1 MDLYRKLEYNQIIQ
15 IIQGYCNTYLGKKL
29 SFQMTPFFSFEEV
42 RIALSKTMEA
52 TMLLYQKGRPPFAEL
67 NEMEIPLKTLE
78 SNQILSAKS
87 LLDLAHLLKV
97 ARELKEYFKEN
108 ILGASTSQQ
117 LEKTTT
123 IQEVNNSF
131 LQDYFSA
138 LYTNPTIEKE
148 IFDKILDE
156 NTISDNASSKLS
168 SLRRS
173 RKNLEQ
179 GIKDKLSSLI
189 HSANYSKY
197 LMEPVITIRN
207 NRYVIPVKQEYRS
220 NIQGF
225 IHDISS
231 SGSTVYLEPTSV
243 FEANNQI
250 ASIRMEEDI
259 EIEKI
264 LEQLTSLLYGILNEL
279 TLNLST
285 IGTLDL
291 LFAKARY
298 AQSYNGVMP
307 MLNQEKKI
315 HLIKAKHPLIAPT
328 DVVPIDISL
337 GENYTSLI
345 ITGPNTGGKTVALK
359 TLGLLLLMAY
369 SGIPIPCHEESQ
381 ICVFDHIFVD
391 IGDEQNIQESLSTFS
406 SHMLHIVQITKQVTA
421 NSLIL
426 LDELGSGT
434 DPIEGASLAISIL
447 EYFAKVGALVSCT
460 THYQELK
467 EFALITEGFENA
479 SFEFDVENLKPTYH
493 LLVGIPGKSN
503 AFEISK
509 RLGLSPAIIEKAR
522 SFIEQDHASI
532 EEILK
537 SIYEDKLTIEK
548 QKEEIQ
554 KNLNQVEVLRKSL
567 EQDNS
572 DLVQK
577 RRQMIEDAES
587 EARDILFAAK
597 EEANGIL
604 QELTKNEV
612 DIRKANQLR
621 NELND
626 KIKDLG
632 NSTTHIVNAQPLN
645 KDEVR
650 QGLEVWIPSLQNS
663 GTILSSHVNRNDEV
677 QIQVGL
683 AKMNLKLGELSLFL
697 NRFENTN
704 DNSTTYSKSVT
715 SKRNGSSSTLN
726 TSFQHGKVT
735 TNRNS
740 KAKFISPEINVIGQT
755 VDDAIYVIDKY
766 LDNCVMSGISP
777 IRIVHGKGTGKLRT
791 GIHQYLKK
799 HPHIKSFRIG
809 TFGEGEMGVTVV
821 ELK

>member
-1 MDLYRKLEYNQIIQ
+1 MDLYYKLEFNQIIQ
-15 IIQGYCNTYLGKKL
+15 IIQGYCKTYLGKKL
-29 SFQMTPFFSFEEV
+29 SLQLEPSFSFEKV
-42 RIALSKTMEA
+42 RISLTKTMEA
-52 TMLLYQKGRPPFAEL
+52 TKLLYQKGLPPFAEL

-97 ARELKEYFKEN
+97 SRELKEYFKEET
-108 ILGASTSQQ
+108 LATSEQE
-117 LEKTTT
+117 EK
-123 IQEVNNSF
+123 SSL
-131 LQDYFSA
+131 LQDYFSI
-138 LYTNPTIEKE
+138 LYANPSIEKE
-148 IFDKILDE
+148 IFDKISDE
-156 NTISDNASSKLS
+156 NTISDNASAKLA

-179 GIKDKLSSLI
+179 SIKDKLSSLI
-189 HSANYSKY
+189 HSTNYSKY

-231 SGSTVYLEPTSV
+231 SGSTVYLEPTSI

-264 LEQLTSLLYGILNEL
+264 LEQLTSLLFEILNDL
-279 TLNLST
+279 NQNLSI
-285 IGTLDL
+285 IGSLDL

-298 AQSYNGVMP
+298 AQSYNGIMP
-307 MLNQEKKI
+307 ILNQEKKI
-315 HLIKAKHPLIAPT
+315 HLIKAKHPLIAPNN
-328 DVVPIDISL
+328 VVPIGISL
-337 GENYTSLI
+337 GESYTALI

-406 SHMLHIVQITKQVTA
+406 SHMIHIVQITEQVTA

-467 EFALITEGFENA
+467 EFALVTDGFENA

-509 RLGLSPAIIEKAR
+509 RLGLSPTIIERAS

-532 EEILK
+532 EEVLK

-554 KNLNQVEVLRKSL
+554 KNLNQIELLRKSL

-577 RRQMIEDAES
+577 RTKMIDDAKS
-587 EARDILFAAK
+587 EARDILFSAK
-597 EEANGIL
+597 EEVNEIL
-604 QELTKNEV
+604 QELAKNEV

-632 NSTTHIVNAQPLN
+632 SSATSIINTQPVS
-645 KDEVR
+645 KDEVH
-650 QGLEVWIPSLQNS
+650 QGLEVWVPSLQNS
-663 GTILSSHVNRNDEV
+663 GTILSSHVNKNDAV
-677 QIQVGL
+677 QVQVGL
-683 AKMNLKLGELSLFL
+683 AKMNLKLSDLSLI
-697 NRFENTN
+697 NTSGTSKNSNSSKSSNTN
-704 DNSTTYSKSVT
+704 
-715 SKRNGSSSTLN
+715 
-726 TSFQHGKVT
+726 SFHHGKVT
-735 TNRNS
+735 TNQDS

-755 VDDAIYVIDKY
+755 IEDAIYVIDKY
-766 LDNCVMSGISP
+766 LDNCVISGISP
-777 IRIVHGKGTGKLRT
+777 IRIVHGKGTGKLRE
-791 GIHQYLKK
+791 GVHQYLKK
-799 HPHIKSFRIG
+799 HPHVKSFRIG

>member
-1 MDLYRKLEYNQIIQ
+1 MPMDLYRKLEYNQIIQ
-15 IIQGYCNTYLGKKL
+15 IIQGYCKTYLGKKL
-29 SFQMTPFFSFEEV
+29 SFQMEPYFSFEKV
-42 RIALSKTMEA
+42 RISLSKTMEA
-52 TMLLYQKGRPPFAEL
+52 TKLLYQKGCPPFAEL
-67 NEMEIPLKTLE
+67 NEVELPLKTLE

-97 ARELKEYFKEN
+97 SRELKEYFKEN
-108 ILGASTSQQ
+108 TLSSS
-117 LEKTTT
+117 E
-123 IQEVNNSF
+123 QEENDSF
-131 LQDYFSA
+131 LQDYFST
-138 LYTNPTIEKE
+138 LYANPSIEKE
-148 IFDKILDE
+148 IFDQILDE
-156 NTISDNASSKLS
+156 NTISDNASSKLA

-173 RKNLEQ
+173 RRNLEQ
-179 GIKDKLSSLI
+179 GIKDKLSSLL
-189 HSANYSKY
+189 HSANYAKY

-220 NIQGF
+220 SVQGF
-225 IHDISS
+225 VHDISS

-264 LEQLTSLLYGILNEL
+264 LEHLTSLLFEILAEL
-279 TLNLST
+279 NLNLST

-307 MLNQEKKI
+307 ILNQEKKI
-315 HLIKAKHPLIAPT
+315 HFIKAKHPLISPD

-337 GENYTSLI
+337 GETYASLI

-381 ICVFDHIFVD
+381 ICVFDYIFVD

-406 SHMLHIVQITKQVTA
+406 SHMLHIVQITEQVTA

-447 EYFAKVGALVSCT
+447 EYFAKIGALVSCT

-467 EFALITEGFENA
+467 EFALVTDGFENA

-509 RLGLSPAIIEKAR
+509 RLGLSPAIIDRAS

-532 EEILK
+532 EEVLK
-537 SIYEDKLTIEK
+537 IIYEDKLTIEK

-554 KNLNQVEVLRKSL
+554 KNLNQIEVLRKSL
-567 EQDNS
+567 EKDNS

-577 RRQMIEDAES
+577 RKQMLDDAKS
-587 EARDILFAAK
+587 EARDILFSAK
-597 EEANGIL
+597 EEANEIL

-612 DIRKANQLR
+612 DIRKANSLR

-632 NSTTHIVNAQPLN
+632 SVSTGVVNSQPLSEDAVC
-645 KDEVR
+645 K
-650 QGLEVWIPSLQNS
+650 GLEVWVPSLQNS
-663 GTILSSHVNRNDEV
+663 GTILSSHANKNDEV
-677 QIQVGL
+677 QVQIGL
-683 AKMNLKLGELSLFL
+683 AKMNLKLSELTMLSNHSENASGNSL
-697 NRFENTN
+697 
-704 DNSTTYSKSVT
+704 
-715 SKRNGSSSTLN
+715 NGSISSKKSKYAN
-726 TSFQHGKVT
+726 TKKVPFEHGKVT
-735 TNRNS
+735 TNQDS
-740 KAKFISPEINVIGQT
+740 KAKFISPEINVIGQN
-755 VDDAIYVIDKY
+755 VEDAIYVIDKY
-766 LDNCVMSGISP
+766 LDNCIMSGMSP
-777 IRIVHGKGTGKLRT
+777 IRIVHGKGTGKLRE

-799 HPHIKSFRIG
+799 HTHVKSFRMG

>member
-1 MDLYRKLEYNQIIQ
+1 MDYYHKLEYIQIIQ
-15 IIQGYCNTYLGKKL
+15 IIQRYCKTYLGKKL
-29 SFQMTPFFSFEEV
+29 CFQMEPSFSFEEV
-42 RIALSKTMEA
+42 RLSLLETMEA
-52 TMLLYQKGRPPFAEL
+52 LNLYHQNGHPPLAEL
-67 NEMEIPLKTLE
+67 NEMEIPLKILE
-78 SNQILSAKS
+78 SNQVLSAKS

-97 ARELKEYFKEN
+97 ARELKNYFKEN
-108 ILGASTSQQ
+108 TLSVSSQEDLEKSTS
-117 LEKTTT
+117 L
-123 IQEVNNSF
+123 
-131 LQDYFSA
+131 LYGYFDA
-138 LYTNPTIEKE
+138 LYANLSIEKE

-156 NTISDNASSKLS
+156 NTISDNASSKLA
-168 SLRRS
+168 SLRRN

-179 GIKDKLSSLI
+179 GIKEKLSSLL

-220 NIQGF
+220 AIQGF

-250 ASIRMEEDI
+250 ASIRMEEDL

-264 LEQLTSLLYGILNEL
+264 LQLLTNTLYEILAQLN
-279 TLNLST
+279 LNLST

-291 LFAKARY
+291 LFAKAGY
-298 AQSYNGVMP
+298 AKDINGVMP
-307 MLNQEKKI
+307 ILNQEKK
-315 HLIKAKHPLIAPT
+315 LQFIKAKHPLIAPEV
-328 DVVPIDISL
+328 VVPIDISL
-337 GENYTSLI
+337 GETYTSLI

-381 ICVFDHIFVD
+381 ICIFDHIFVD

-406 SHMLHIVQITKQVTA
+406 SHMLHIVKITKEVTN

-447 EYFAKVGALVSCT
+447 EYFAQIGALVACT

-467 EFALITEGFENA
+467 EFALVTEGFENA

-509 RLGLSPAIIEKAR
+509 RLGLSLDIIEKAS
-522 SFIEQDHASI
+522 SFIKQDHASI
-532 EEILK
+532 EEVLK
-537 SIYEDKLTIEK
+537 SIYEDKIAIEK
-548 QKEEIQ
+548 EKEEIQ
-554 KNLNQVEVLRKSL
+554 KNLNQIELLRKSL

-572 DLVQK
+572 HLIQK
-577 RRQMIEDAES
+577 KQQMIEDARS
-587 EARDILFAAK
+587 EARDILLTAK
-597 EEANGIL
+597 EEANEIL
-604 QELTKNEV
+604 QELTQKEI

-621 NELND
+621 NDLNS

-632 NSTTHIVNAQPLN
+632 TTSNGITNSCPLN
-645 KDEVR
+645 KDIVH
-650 QGLEVWIPSLQNS
+650 QGLEVWIPTLQNT
-663 GTILSSHVNRNDEV
+663 GTILSHSANKNGEV
-677 QIQVGL
+677 QVQVGL
-683 AKMNLKLGELSLFL
+683 AKMNLKLTDLTSTSS
-697 NRFENTN
+697 NTSHKN
-704 DNSTTYSKSVT
+704 
-715 SKRNGSSSTLN
+715 SSSSN
-726 TSFQHGKVT
+726 GKIFEHGKVT
-735 TNRNS
+735 TAQDS
-740 KAKFISPEINVIGQT
+740 KAKFISPEINVIGQN
-755 VDDAIYVIDKY
+755 VEDAIYVIDKY
-766 LDNCVMSGISP
+766 LDNCVISGISP
-777 IRIVHGKGTGKLRT
+777 IRIVHGKGTGKLRE
-791 GIHQYLKK
+791 GIQQYLKK
-799 HPHIKSFRIG
+799 HSHVKSFRIG

>member
-1 MDLYRKLEYNQIIQ
+1 MDLYHKLEYNQIIQ
-15 IIQGYCNTYLGKKL
+15 IIQGYCKTYLGKKL
-29 SFQMTPFFSFEEV
+29 SFEMKPYFSFEKV
-42 RIALSKTMEA
+42 RISLAKTMEA
-52 TMLLYQKGRPPFAEL
+52 AKLLYQKGEPPFADFNNMEL
-67 NEMEIPLKTLE
+67 PLKTLE
-78 SNQILSAKS
+78 SNQILSAKF
-87 LLDLAHLLKV
+87 LLDLAYLLKV
-97 ARELKEYFKEN
+97 SRELKEYFKEN
-108 ILGASTSQQ
+108 TLGTSEQE
-117 LEKTTT
+117 EKDCL
-123 IQEVNNSF
+123 
-131 LQDYFSA
+131 LQDYFST
-138 LYTNPTIEKE
+138 LYANPSIEKE
-148 IFDKILDE
+148 IFDKIIDE
-156 NTISDNASSKLS
+156 NTISDNASPKLS

-189 HSANYSKY
+189 HSTNYSKY
-197 LMEPVITIRN
+197 LMEPVITFRN

-264 LEQLTSLLYGILNEL
+264 LEQLTISLFEILTE
-279 TLNLST
+279 LNLNSST

-298 AQSYNGVMP
+298 SQSYNGIMP
-307 MLNQEKKI
+307 ILNQEKKI
-315 HLIKAKHPLIAPT
+315 HLIKAKHPLIAPS

-391 IGDEQNIQESLSTFS
+391 IGDEQNIQQSLSTFS
-406 SHMLHIVQITKQVTA
+406 SHMLHIVQITEQVTS

-434 DPIEGASLAISIL
+434 DPVEGASLAISIL
-447 EYFAKVGALVSCT
+447 EYFTKVGALVSCT

-467 EFALITEGFENA
+467 EFALVTDGFENA

-493 LLVGIPGKSN
+493 LLVGVPGKSN

-509 RLGLSPAIIEKAR
+509 RLGLSPSIIERAS

-532 EEILK
+532 EEVLK

-548 QKEEIQ
+548 QKEETQ
-554 KNLNQVEVLRKSL
+554 KNLNQIEALRKSL
-567 EQDNS
+567 EKDNS
-572 DLVQK
+572 DLIQK
-577 RRQMIEDAES
+577 RHQMLEDARS
-587 EARDILFAAK
+587 EARDILFSAK
-597 EEANGIL
+597 EEANEIL
-604 QELTKNEV
+604 QKLTKNEV

-626 KIKDLG
+626 KIKNLG
-632 NSTTHIVNAQPLN
+632 NSTTNVVNLQPLN
-645 KDEVR
+645 KDEIK
-650 QGLEVWIPSLQNS
+650 QGLEVWVPSLQNS
-663 GTILSSHVNRNDEV
+663 GTILSSHVNKNDEMQV
-677 QIQVGL
+677 QVGL
-683 AKMNLKLGELSLFL
+683 AKINLKLNELSL
-697 NRFENTN
+697 RDTSS
-704 DNSTTYSKSVT
+704 NSQNS
-715 SKRNGSSSTLN
+715 NGTKN
-726 TSFQHGKVT
+726 SFSHGKIT
-735 TNRNS
+735 TNQES
-740 KAKFISPEINVIGQT
+740 KAKFISPEINVIGQN
-755 VDDAIYVIDKY
+755 VEAAIYVIDKY

-777 IRIVHGKGTGKLRT
+777 IRIVHGKGTGKLRE

-799 HPHIKSFRIG
+799 QSHVKSFRIG

>member
-1 MDLYRKLEYNQIIQ
+1 MDLYCKLEYNQIIQ
-15 IIQGYCNTYLGKKL
+15 IIEKYCKTYLGKKL
-29 SFQMTPFFSFEEV
+29 CFQMEPTFSFEKV
-42 RIALSKTMEA
+42 RISLLETMEA
-52 TMLLYQKGRPPFAEL
+52 VKLLYAKGHPPLAAL
-67 NEMEIPLKTLE
+67 NQLEIPLKTLE

-97 ARELKEYFKEN
+97 SRELKDYFKKDFLSSSSQEVSEEN
-108 ILGASTSQQ
+108 IN
-117 LEKTTT
+117 
-123 IQEVNNSF
+123 I
-131 LQDYFSA
+131 LQDYFSM
-138 LYTNPTIEKE
+138 LYANPSIEQE
-148 IFDKILDE
+148 IFNKILDE
-156 NTISDNASSKLS
+156 NTISDNASSKLF
-168 SLRRS
+168 SLRKSHR
-173 RKNLEQ
+173 NLEQ
-179 GIKDKLSSLI
+179 GIKDKLSSLL
-189 HSANYSKY
+189 HSSSYTKY

-207 NRYVIPVKQEYRS
+207 NRYVIPVKQEYRA

-231 SGSTVYLEPTSV
+231 SGSTVYIEPTSI

-250 ASIRMEEDI
+250 ASLRMEEDI

-264 LEQLTSLLYGILNEL
+264 LQSLTNNLYTIFSELMLNI
-279 TLNLST
+279 ST

-291 LFAKARY
+291 LFAKAEY
-298 AQSYNGVMP
+298 AKENNAVMP
-307 MLNQEKKI
+307 ILNREKKI
-315 HLIKAKHPLIAPT
+315 NLIKAKHPLIASNI
-328 DVVPIDISL
+328 VVPVDISL
-337 GENYTSLI
+337 GETYTSLV

-359 TLGLLLLMAY
+359 TVGLLLLMAY
-369 SGIPIPCHEESQ
+369 SGIPLPCHEESQ

-406 SHMLHIVQITKQVTA
+406 SHMLHIVEITKQITS
-421 NSLIL
+421 NSLVL

-447 EYFAKVGALVSCT
+447 EYLAQKGALTLCT

-467 EFALITEGFENA
+467 EFALVTDDFENA

-509 RLGLSPAIIEKAR
+509 RLGLSSDIIERAS
-522 SFIEQDHASI
+522 SFIKQDHASI

-537 SIYEDKLTIEK
+537 SIYEDKIMIEK

-554 KNLNQVEVLRKSL
+554 KNLNQIEVLRKSL
-567 EQDNS
+567 EHDNS
-572 DLVQK
+572 DLLQK
-577 RRQMIEDAES
+577 RQQMLEDAKS
-587 EARDILFAAK
+587 EARDVLFSAK
-597 EEANGIL
+597 EEANEIL

-632 NSTTHIVNAQPLN
+632 SVSTNVINSNPLT
-645 KDEVR
+645 KSEVS
-650 QGLEVWIPSLQNS
+650 QGLEVWVPSLQNS
-663 GTILSSHVNRNDEV
+663 GVILSSHVNKNDEV
-677 QIQVGL
+677 QVQVGL
-683 AKMNLKLGELSLFL
+683 VKMNLKLDELS
-697 NRFENTN
+697 
-704 DNSTTYSKSVT
+704 
-715 SKRNGSSSTLN
+715 SSSTNNNMSRKN
-726 TSFQHGKVT
+726 TNLKFDTLKHGKVT
-735 TNRNS
+735 TAQDS
-740 KAKFISPEINVIGQT
+740 KAKFISPEINVIGQNIE
-755 VDDAIYVIDKY
+755 DAIYVIDKY
-766 LDNCVMSGISP
+766 LDNCIMSGISP
-777 IRIVHGKGTGKLRT
+777 IRIVHGKGTGKLRE

-799 HPHIKSFRIG
+799 HSHVKSFRIG

>member
-1 MDLYRKLEYNQIIQ
+1 MDSYRKLEYNQIIQ
-15 IIQGYCNTYLGKKL
+15 IIQGYCKTYLGKKL
-29 SFQMTPFFSFEEV
+29 SFQMEPFFSFEKV
-42 RIALSKTMEA
+42 RISLSKTMEA
-52 TMLLYQKGRPPFAEL
+52 IKLLYQKGCPPFAEL
-67 NEMEIPLKTLE
+67 NEMEIPSKALE
-78 SNQILSAKS
+78 SNQILSAKY

-97 ARELKEYFKEN
+97 ARELKEYFKEEALA
-108 ILGASTSQQ
+108 ISEQEEHTS
-117 LEKTTT
+117 L
-123 IQEVNNSF
+123 
-131 LQDYFSA
+131 LQDYFST
-138 LYTNPTIEKE
+138 LYANPSIEKE

-156 NTISDNASSKLS
+156 NTISDNASPKLS
-168 SLRRS
+168 SLRRN

-264 LEQLTSLLYGILNEL
+264 LEQLTGLLFEILNEL
-279 TLNLST
+279 NQNLSV

-307 MLNQEKKI
+307 ILNQEKKI
-315 HLIKAKHPLIAPT
+315 KLIKAKHPLIAS
-328 DVVPIDISL
+328 DIVVPIDLSL
-337 GENYTSLI
+337 GEDYTSLI

-406 SHMLHIVQITKQVTA
+406 SHMLHIVQITKEVTH

-434 DPIEGASLAISIL
+434 DPVEGASLAISIL
-447 EYFAKVGALVSCT
+447 EYFAKIGALVSCT

-467 EFALITEGFENA
+467 EFALVTNGFENA

-509 RLGLSPAIIEKAR
+509 RLGLSPAIIERAS

-532 EEILK
+532 EEVLK
-537 SIYEDKLTIEK
+537 NIYEDKITIEK

-554 KNLNQVEVLRKSL
+554 KNLNQVETLRKSL

-572 DLVQK
+572 YLIQK
-577 RRQMIEDAES
+577 RQKMLEDAKF
-587 EARDILFAAK
+587 EARELLLSAK
-597 EEANGIL
+597 EEANEIL
-604 QELTKNEV
+604 QELTKKQV

-632 NSTTHIVNAQPLN
+632 NSATSVVNSHPLSKN
-645 KDEVR
+645 EVEH
-650 QGLEVWIPSLQNS
+650 GLEVWIPSLQNS
-663 GTILSSHVNRNDEV
+663 GTILSNHANKNDTV
-677 QIQVGL
+677 QVQVGL
-683 AKMNLKLGELSLFL
+683 AKMNLKINELSLMNL
-697 NRFENTN
+697 SNHSSISNKKYGDSSFE
-704 DNSTTYSKSVT
+704 
-715 SKRNGSSSTLN
+715 
-726 TSFQHGKVT
+726 HGKVT
-735 TNRNS
+735 TNQNS
-740 KAKFISPEINVIGQT
+740 KAKFISPEINVIGQN

-766 LDNCVMSGISP
+766 LDNCVISGISP
-777 IRIVHGKGTGKLRT
+777 IRIVHGKGTGKLRE
-791 GIHQYLKK
+791 GVHQYLKK
-799 HPHIKSFRIG
+799 HPHVKSFRLG

>member
-1 MDLYRKLEYNQIIQ
+1 MDLYCKLEYNQIIQ
-15 IIQGYCNTYLGKKL
+15 IIEKYCKTYLGKKL
-29 SFQMTPFFSFEEV
+29 CFQMEPVFSFEKVQISLLE
-42 RIALSKTMEA
+42 TMEA
-52 TMLLYQKGRPPFAEL
+52 VKLLYAKGRPPLAAL
-67 NEMEIPLKTLE
+67 NQLEIPLKTLE

-97 ARELKEYFKEN
+97 SRELKDYFKKDFLSSSGQEVSEEN
-108 ILGASTSQQ
+108 IS
-117 LEKTTT
+117 
-123 IQEVNNSF
+123 I
-131 LQDYFSA
+131 LQDYFSM
-138 LYTNPTIEKE
+138 LYANPSIEQE
-148 IFDKILDE
+148 IFNKILDE
-156 NTISDNASSKLS
+156 NTISDNASSKLF
-168 SLRRS
+168 SLRKS
-173 RKNLEQ
+173 RRNLEQ
-179 GIKDKLSSLI
+179 GIKDKLSSLL
-189 HSANYSKY
+189 HSSSYTKY

-207 NRYVIPVKQEYRS
+207 NRYVIPVKQEYRT

-231 SGSTVYLEPTSV
+231 SGSTVYIEPTSI

-250 ASIRMEEDI
+250 ASLRMEEDI

-264 LEQLTSLLYGILNEL
+264 LQSLTNNLYTIFSELMLNI
-279 TLNLST
+279 ST

-291 LFAKARY
+291 LFAKAEY
-298 AQSYNGVMP
+298 AKENNAVMP
-307 MLNQEKKI
+307 ILNREKKI
-315 HLIKAKHPLIAPT
+315 NLIKAKHPLIASNI
-328 DVVPIDISL
+328 VVPVDISL
-337 GENYTSLI
+337 GETYTSLV

-359 TLGLLLLMAY
+359 TVGLLLLMAY
-369 SGIPIPCHEESQ
+369 SGIPLPCHEESQ

-406 SHMLHIVQITKQVTA
+406 SHMLHIVEITKQITS
-421 NSLIL
+421 NSLVL

-447 EYFAKVGALVSCT
+447 EYLAQKGALTLCT

-467 EFALITEGFENA
+467 EFALVTDNFENA

-503 AFEISK
+503 AFEISR
-509 RLGLSPAIIEKAR
+509 RLGLSSDIIERAS
-522 SFIEQDHASI
+522 SFIKQDHASI

-537 SIYEDKLTIEK
+537 SIYEDKIMIEK

-554 KNLNQVEVLRKSL
+554 KNLNQIEVLRKSL
-567 EQDNS
+567 EHDNS
-572 DLVQK
+572 DLLQK
-577 RRQMIEDAES
+577 RQQMLEDAKS
-587 EARDILFAAK
+587 EARDVLLSAK
-597 EEANGIL
+597 EEANEIL

-632 NSTTHIVNAQPLN
+632 SVSTNVTNSNALT
-645 KDEVR
+645 KSEVS
-650 QGLEVWIPSLQNS
+650 QGLEVWVPSLQNS
-663 GTILSSHVNRNDEV
+663 GVILSSHVNKNDEV
-677 QIQVGL
+677 QVQVGL
-683 AKMNLKLGELSLFL
+683 VKMNFKLDELSSS
-697 NRFENTN
+697 NATNNMSRKNTN
-704 DNSTTYSKSVT
+704 SKFD
-715 SKRNGSSSTLN
+715 TLK
-726 TSFQHGKVT
+726 HGKVT
-735 TNRNS
+735 TAQAS
-740 KAKFISPEINVIGQT
+740 KAKFISPEINVIGQN
-755 VDDAIYVIDKY
+755 VEDAIYVIDKY

-777 IRIVHGKGTGKLRT
+777 IRIVHGKGTGKLRE

-799 HPHIKSFRIG
+799 HSHVKSFRIG

>member
-1 MDLYRKLEYNQIIQ
+1 MDLYCKLEYNQIIQ
-15 IIQGYCNTYLGKKL
+15 IIEKYCKTYLGKKL
-29 SFQMTPFFSFEEV
+29 CFQMEPVFSFEKVQISLLE
-42 RIALSKTMEA
+42 TMEA
-52 TMLLYQKGRPPFAEL
+52 VKLLYAKGRPPLAAL
-67 NEMEIPLKTLE
+67 NQLEIPLKTLE

-97 ARELKEYFKEN
+97 SRELKDYFKKDFLSSSGQEVSEEN
-108 ILGASTSQQ
+108 IS
-117 LEKTTT
+117 
-123 IQEVNNSF
+123 I
-131 LQDYFSA
+131 LQDYFSM
-138 LYTNPTIEKE
+138 LYANPSIEQE
-148 IFDKILDE
+148 IFNKILDE
-156 NTISDNASSKLS
+156 NTISDNASSKLF
-168 SLRRS
+168 SLRKS
-173 RKNLEQ
+173 RRNLEQ
-179 GIKDKLSSLI
+179 GIKDKLSSLL
-189 HSANYSKY
+189 HSSSYTKY

-207 NRYVIPVKQEYRS
+207 NRYVIPVKQEYRT

-231 SGSTVYLEPTSV
+231 SGSTVYIEPTSI

-250 ASIRMEEDI
+250 ASLRMEEDI

-264 LEQLTSLLYGILNEL
+264 LQSLTNNLYTIFSELMLNI
-279 TLNLST
+279 ST

-291 LFAKARY
+291 LFAKAEY
-298 AQSYNGVMP
+298 AKENNAVMP
-307 MLNQEKKI
+307 ILNREKKI
-315 HLIKAKHPLIAPT
+315 NLIKAKHPLIASNI
-328 DVVPIDISL
+328 VVPVDISL
-337 GENYTSLI
+337 GETYTSLV

-359 TLGLLLLMAY
+359 TVGLLLLMAY
-369 SGIPIPCHEESQ
+369 SGIPLPCHEESQ

-406 SHMLHIVQITKQVTA
+406 SHMLHIVEITKQITS
-421 NSLIL
+421 NSLVL

-447 EYFAKVGALVSCT
+447 EYLAQKGALTLCT

-467 EFALITEGFENA
+467 EFALVTDNFENA

-503 AFEISK
+503 AFEISR
-509 RLGLSPAIIEKAR
+509 RLGLSSDIIERAS
-522 SFIEQDHASI
+522 SFIKQDHASI

-537 SIYEDKLTIEK
+537 SIYEDKIMIEK

-554 KNLNQVEVLRKSL
+554 KNLNQIEVLRKAL
-567 EQDNS
+567 EHDNS
-572 DLVQK
+572 DLLQK
-577 RRQMIEDAES
+577 RQQMLEDAKS
-587 EARDILFAAK
+587 EARDVLLSAK
-597 EEANGIL
+597 EEANEIL

-632 NSTTHIVNAQPLN
+632 SVSTNVTNSNPLT
-645 KDEVR
+645 KSEVS
-650 QGLEVWIPSLQNS
+650 QGLEVWVPSLQNS
-663 GTILSSHVNRNDEV
+663 GVILSSHVNKNDEV
-677 QIQVGL
+677 QVQVGL
-683 AKMNLKLGELSLFL
+683 VKMNFKLDELSSS
-697 NRFENTN
+697 NATNNMSRKNTN
-704 DNSTTYSKSVT
+704 SKFD
-715 SKRNGSSSTLN
+715 TLK
-726 TSFQHGKVT
+726 HGKVT
-735 TNRNS
+735 TAQAS
-740 KAKFISPEINVIGQT
+740 KAKFISPEINVIGQN
-755 VDDAIYVIDKY
+755 VEDAIYVIDKY

-777 IRIVHGKGTGKLRT
+777 IRIVHGKGTGKLRE

-799 HPHIKSFRIG
+799 HSHVKSFRIG

>member
-1 MDLYRKLEYNQIIQ
+1 MDLYCKLEYNQIIQ
-15 IIQGYCNTYLGKKL
+15 IIEKYCKTYLGKKL
-29 SFQMTPFFSFEEV
+29 CFQMEPVFSFEKVQISLLE
-42 RIALSKTMEA
+42 TMEA
-52 TMLLYQKGRPPFAEL
+52 VKLLYAKGRPPLAAL
-67 NEMEIPLKTLE
+67 NQLEIPLKTLE

-97 ARELKEYFKEN
+97 SRELKDYFKKDFLSSSGQEVSEEN
-108 ILGASTSQQ
+108 IS
-117 LEKTTT
+117 
-123 IQEVNNSF
+123 I
-131 LQDYFSA
+131 LQDYFSM
-138 LYTNPTIEKE
+138 LYANPSIEQE
-148 IFDKILDE
+148 IFNKILDE
-156 NTISDNASSKLS
+156 NTISDNASSKLF
-168 SLRRS
+168 SLRKS
-173 RKNLEQ
+173 RRNLEQ
-179 GIKDKLSSLI
+179 GIKDKLSSLL
-189 HSANYSKY
+189 HSSSYTKY

-207 NRYVIPVKQEYRS
+207 NRYVIPVKQEYRT

-231 SGSTVYLEPTSV
+231 SGSTVYIEPTSI

-250 ASIRMEEDI
+250 ASLRMEEDI

-264 LEQLTSLLYGILNEL
+264 LQSLTNNLYTIFSELMLNI
-279 TLNLST
+279 ST

-291 LFAKARY
+291 LFAKAEY
-298 AQSYNGVMP
+298 AKENNAVMP
-307 MLNQEKKI
+307 ILNREKKI
-315 HLIKAKHPLIAPT
+315 NLIKAKHPLIASNI
-328 DVVPIDISL
+328 VVPVDISL
-337 GENYTSLI
+337 GETYTSLV

-359 TLGLLLLMAY
+359 TVGLLLLMAY
-369 SGIPIPCHEESQ
+369 SGIPLPCHEESQ

-406 SHMLHIVQITKQVTA
+406 SHMLHIVEITKQITS
-421 NSLIL
+421 NSLVL

-447 EYFAKVGALVSCT
+447 EYLAQKGALTLCT

-467 EFALITEGFENA
+467 EFALVTDNFENA

-503 AFEISK
+503 AFEISR
-509 RLGLSPAIIEKAR
+509 RLGLSSDIIERAS
-522 SFIEQDHASI
+522 SFIKQDHASI

-537 SIYEDKLTIEK
+537 SIYEDKIMIEK

-554 KNLNQVEVLRKSL
+554 KNLNQIEVLRKSL
-567 EQDNS
+567 EHDNS
-572 DLVQK
+572 DLLQK
-577 RRQMIEDAES
+577 RQQMLEDAKS
-587 EARDILFAAK
+587 EARDVLLSAK
-597 EEANGIL
+597 EEANEIL

-632 NSTTHIVNAQPLN
+632 SVSTNVTNSNPLT
-645 KDEVR
+645 KSEVS
-650 QGLEVWIPSLQNS
+650 QGLEVWVPSLQNS
-663 GTILSSHVNRNDEV
+663 GVILSSHVNKNDEV
-677 QIQVGL
+677 QVQVGL
-683 AKMNLKLGELSLFL
+683 VKMNFKLDELSSS
-697 NRFENTN
+697 NATNNMSRKNTN
-704 DNSTTYSKSVT
+704 SKFD
-715 SKRNGSSSTLN
+715 TLK
-726 TSFQHGKVT
+726 HGKVT
-735 TNRNS
+735 TAQAS
-740 KAKFISPEINVIGQT
+740 KAKFISPEINVIGQN
-755 VDDAIYVIDKY
+755 VEDAIYVIDKY

-777 IRIVHGKGTGKLRT
+777 IRIVHGKGTGKLRE

-799 HPHIKSFRIG
+799 HSHVKSFRIG

>member
-1 MDLYRKLEYNQIIQ
+1 MKPY
-15 IIQGYCNTYLGKKL
+15 
-29 SFQMTPFFSFEEV
+29 FSFEKV
-42 RIALSKTMEA
+42 RISLAKTMEA
-52 TMLLYQKGRPPFAEL
+52 AKLLYQKGEPPFADFNNMEL
-67 NEMEIPLKTLE
+67 PLKTLE
-78 SNQILSAKS
+78 SNQILSAKF
-87 LLDLAHLLKV
+87 LLDLAYLLKV
-97 ARELKEYFKEN
+97 SRELKEYFKEN
-108 ILGASTSQQ
+108 TLGTSEQE
-117 LEKTTT
+117 EKDCL
-123 IQEVNNSF
+123 
-131 LQDYFSA
+131 LQDYFST
-138 LYTNPTIEKE
+138 LYANPSIEKE
-148 IFDKILDE
+148 IFDKIIDE
-156 NTISDNASSKLS
+156 NTISDNASPKLS

-189 HSANYSKY
+189 HSTNYSKY
-197 LMEPVITIRN
+197 LMEPVITFRN

-264 LEQLTSLLYGILNEL
+264 LEQLTISLFEILTE
-279 TLNLST
+279 LNLNSST

-298 AQSYNGVMP
+298 SQSYNGIMP
-307 MLNQEKKI
+307 ILNQEKKI
-315 HLIKAKHPLIAPT
+315 HLIKAKHPLIAPS

-391 IGDEQNIQESLSTFS
+391 IGDEQNIQQSLSTFS
-406 SHMLHIVQITKQVTA
+406 SHMLHIVQITEQVTS

-434 DPIEGASLAISIL
+434 DPVEGASLAISIL
-447 EYFAKVGALVSCT
+447 EYFTKVGALVSCT

-467 EFALITEGFENA
+467 EFALVTDGFENA

-493 LLVGIPGKSN
+493 LLVGVPGKSN

-509 RLGLSPAIIEKAR
+509 RLGLSPSIIERAS

-532 EEILK
+532 EEVLK

-548 QKEEIQ
+548 QKEETQ
-554 KNLNQVEVLRKSL
+554 KNLNQIEALRKSL
-567 EQDNS
+567 EKDNS
-572 DLVQK
+572 DLIQK
-577 RRQMIEDAES
+577 RHQMLEDARS
-587 EARDILFAAK
+587 EARDILFSAK
-597 EEANGIL
+597 EEANEIL
-604 QELTKNEV
+604 QKLTKNEV

-626 KIKDLG
+626 KIKNLG
-632 NSTTHIVNAQPLN
+632 NSTTNVVNLQPLN
-645 KDEVR
+645 KDEIK
-650 QGLEVWIPSLQNS
+650 QGLEVWVPSLQNS
-663 GTILSSHVNRNDEV
+663 GTILSSHVNKNDEMQV
-677 QIQVGL
+677 QVGL
-683 AKMNLKLGELSLFL
+683 AKINLKLNELSL
-697 NRFENTN
+697 RDTSS
-704 DNSTTYSKSVT
+704 NSQNS
-715 SKRNGSSSTLN
+715 NGTKN
-726 TSFQHGKVT
+726 SFSHGKIT
-735 TNRNS
+735 TNQES
-740 KAKFISPEINVIGQT
+740 KAKFISPEINVIGQN
-755 VDDAIYVIDKY
+755 VEAAIYVIDKY

-777 IRIVHGKGTGKLRT
+777 IRIVHGKGTGKLRE

-799 HPHIKSFRIG
+799 QSHVKSFRIG

>member
-1 MDLYRKLEYNQIIQ
+1 MDLYCKLEYNQIIQ
-15 IIQGYCNTYLGKKL
+15 IIEKYCKTYLGKKL
-29 SFQMTPFFSFEEV
+29 CFQMEPTFSFEKV
-42 RIALSKTMEA
+42 RISLLETMEA
-52 TMLLYQKGRPPFAEL
+52 VKLLYAKGRPPLVAL
-67 NEMEIPLKTLE
+67 NQLEIPLKTLE

-97 ARELKEYFKEN
+97 SRELKDYFKKDFLSSSSQEVSEEN
-108 ILGASTSQQ
+108 IN
-117 LEKTTT
+117 
-123 IQEVNNSF
+123 I
-131 LQDYFSA
+131 LQDYFSM
-138 LYTNPTIEKE
+138 LYANPSIEQE
-148 IFDKILDE
+148 IFNKILDK
-156 NTISDNASSKLS
+156 NTISDNASSKLF
-168 SLRRS
+168 SLRKSHR
-173 RKNLEQ
+173 NLEQ
-179 GIKDKLSSLI
+179 GIKDKLSSLL
-189 HSANYSKY
+189 HSSSYTKY

-207 NRYVIPVKQEYRS
+207 NRYVIPVKQEYRA

-231 SGSTVYLEPTSV
+231 SGSTVYIEPTSI

-250 ASIRMEEDI
+250 ASLRMEEDI

-264 LEQLTSLLYGILNEL
+264 LQSLTNNLYTIFSELMLNI
-279 TLNLST
+279 ST

-291 LFAKARY
+291 LFAKAEY
-298 AQSYNGVMP
+298 AKENNAVMP
-307 MLNQEKKI
+307 ILNREKKI
-315 HLIKAKHPLIAPT
+315 NLIKAKHPLIASNI
-328 DVVPIDISL
+328 VVPVDISL
-337 GENYTSLI
+337 GETYTSLV

-359 TLGLLLLMAY
+359 TVGLLLLMAY
-369 SGIPIPCHEESQ
+369 SGIPLPCHEESQ

-406 SHMLHIVQITKQVTA
+406 SHMLHIVEITKQITS
-421 NSLIL
+421 NSLVL

-447 EYFAKVGALVSCT
+447 EYLAQKGALTLCT

-467 EFALITEGFENA
+467 EFALVTDDFENA

-509 RLGLSPAIIEKAR
+509 RLGLSSDIIERAS
-522 SFIEQDHASI
+522 SFIKQDHASI

-537 SIYEDKLTIEK
+537 SIYEDKIMIEK

-554 KNLNQVEVLRKSL
+554 KNLNQIEVLRKSL
-567 EQDNS
+567 EHDNS
-572 DLVQK
+572 DLLQK
-577 RRQMIEDAES
+577 RQQMLEDAKS
-587 EARDILFAAK
+587 EARDVLFSAK
-597 EEANGIL
+597 EEANEIL

-632 NSTTHIVNAQPLN
+632 SVSTNVINSNPLT
-645 KDEVR
+645 KSEVS
-650 QGLEVWIPSLQNS
+650 QGLEVWVPSLQNS
-663 GTILSSHVNRNDEV
+663 GVILSSHVNKNDEV
-677 QIQVGL
+677 QVQVGL
-683 AKMNLKLGELSLFL
+683 VKMNLKLDELS
-697 NRFENTN
+697 
-704 DNSTTYSKSVT
+704 
-715 SKRNGSSSTLN
+715 SSSTNNNMSRKN
-726 TSFQHGKVT
+726 TNLKFDTLKHGKVT
-735 TNRNS
+735 TAQDS
-740 KAKFISPEINVIGQT
+740 KAKFISPEINVIGQNIE
-755 VDDAIYVIDKY
+755 DAIYVIDKY
-766 LDNCVMSGISP
+766 LDNCIMSGISP
-777 IRIVHGKGTGKLRT
+777 IRIVHGKGTGKLRE

-799 HPHIKSFRIG
+799 HSHVKSFRIG

>member
-1 MDLYRKLEYNQIIQ
+1 MLLKGYYLPMDSYRKLEYNQIIQ
-15 IIQGYCNTYLGKKL
+15 IIQGYCKTYLGKKL
-29 SFQMTPFFSFEEV
+29 CFQMEPYFSFEKV
-42 RIALSKTMEA
+42 RISLSQTMEA
-52 TMLLYQKGRPPFAEL
+52 TKLLYQKGQPPLAEF
-67 NEMEIPLKTLE
+67 NEMEIPLKALE

-97 ARELKEYFKEN
+97 SRELKEYFKEDT
-108 ILGASTSQQ
+108 LGIPAHQNSK
-117 LEKTTT
+117 EGT
-123 IQEVNNSF
+123 IQEDASY
-131 LQDYFSA
+131 LQDYFST
-138 LYTNPTIEKE
+138 LYANISIEKE

-156 NTISDNASSKLS
+156 NTISDNASPKLA

-189 HSANYSKY
+189 HSSNYSKY

-220 NIQGF
+220 SIQGF

-264 LEQLTSLLYGILNEL
+264 LEQLTSSLFEILTEL
-279 TLNLST
+279 NLNLST

-307 MLNQEKKI
+307 ILNQKKTI
-315 HLIKAKHPLIAPT
+315 HLIKAKHPLIAPN

-337 GENYTSLI
+337 GETYTSLI

-406 SHMLHIVQITKQVTA
+406 SHMLHIVQITKQVTS

-467 EFALITEGFENA
+467 EFALVTDGFENA

-503 AFEISK
+503 AFEISS
-509 RLGLSPAIIEKAR
+509 RLGLSPAIIERAC

-537 SIYEDKLTIEK
+537 SIYEDKITIEK

-554 KNLNQVEVLRKSL
+554 KNLNQIETLRKSL

-572 DLVQK
+572 DLIQK
-577 RRQMIEDAES
+577 RQKMIDDAKS
-587 EARDILFAAK
+587 EARDILFSAK
-597 EEANGIL
+597 EEANEIIK
-604 QELTKNEV
+604 ELNSDQLDVKH
-612 DIRKANQLR
+612 ANQLR
-621 NELND
+621 NKLND
-626 KIKDLG
+626 KI
-632 NSTTHIVNAQPLN
+632 SEVN
-645 KDEVR
+645 
-650 QGLEVWIPSLQNS
+650 
-663 GTILSSHVNRNDEV
+663 
-677 QIQVGL
+677 
-683 AKMNLKLGELSLFL
+683 
-697 NRFENTN
+697 
-704 DNSTTYSKSVT
+704 T
-715 SKRNGSSSTLN
+715 SKIDFSGLIAKFDKNPEP
-726 TSFQHGKVT
+726 GKVSVSVV
-735 TNRNS
+735 RDS

-766 LDNCVMSGISP
+766 LDNCVMSGMSP
-777 IRIVHGKGTGKLRT
+777 IRIVHGKGTGKLRE

-799 HPHIKSFRIG
+799 HSHVKSFRIG

>member
-1 MDLYRKLEYNQIIQ
+1 
-15 IIQGYCNTYLGKKL
+15 
-29 SFQMTPFFSFEEV
+29 
-42 RIALSKTMEA
+42 MEA
-52 TMLLYQKGRPPFAEL
+52 TKLLYQKGRPPFAEL
-67 NEMEIPLKTLE
+67 NEMELPLKTLE

-87 LLDLAHLLKV
+87 LLDLAQLLKIS
-97 ARELKEYFKEN
+97 RELKSYFKED
-108 ILGASTSQQ
+108 ILGSLANKSFEKGTSQEGES
-117 LEKTTT
+117 L
-123 IQEVNNSF
+123 
-131 LQDYFSA
+131 LQDYFST
-138 LYTNPTIEKE
+138 LYANPSIEKE

-156 NTISDNASSKLS
+156 NTISDNASPKLS

-179 GIKDKLSSLI
+179 SIKDKLSSLI

-264 LEQLTSLLYGILNEL
+264 LEQLTSLLSGIFNEL
-279 TLNLST
+279 ALNLST

-298 AQSYNGVMP
+298 SQSYNGIMP
-307 MLNQEKKI
+307 VLNQEKKI
-315 HLIKAKHPLIAPT
+315 HLIKAKHPLIAPN
-328 DVVPIDISL
+328 DVVPIDVSL
-337 GENYTSLI
+337 GENYSSLI

-406 SHMLHIVQITKQVTA
+406 SHMIHIVQITKQVTA

-467 EFALITEGFENA
+467 EFALVTDGFENA

-509 RLGLSPAIIEKAR
+509 RLGLSPTIIERAS
-522 SFIEQDHASI
+522 SFIKQDHASI
-532 EEILK
+532 EEVLK

-548 QKEEIQ
+548 QKEEMQ
-554 KNLNQVEVLRKSL
+554 KNLNQIELLRKSL
-567 EQDNS
+567 EKDNS

-577 RRQMIEDAES
+577 RRQMIDDAKS
-587 EARDILFAAK
+587 EARDILFSAK
-597 EEANGIL
+597 EEANEIL

-612 DIRKANQLR
+612 NIRKANQLR

-626 KIKDLG
+626 RIKDLG
-632 NSTTHIVNAQPLN
+632 NSTTSIINTQPIN
-645 KDEVR
+645 KEEVH
-650 QGLEVWIPSLQNS
+650 QGLEVWVPSLQNL
-663 GTILSSHVNRNDEV
+663 GTILSNHVN
-677 QIQVGL
+677 
-683 AKMNLKLGELSLFL
+683 K
-697 NRFENTN
+697 
-704 DNSTTYSKSVT
+704 
-715 SKRNGSSSTLN
+715 
-726 TSFQHGKVT
+726 
-735 TNRNS
+735 
-740 KAKFISPEINVIGQT
+740 
-755 VDDAIYVIDKY
+755 
-766 LDNCVMSGISP
+766 
-777 IRIVHGKGTGKLRT
+777 
-791 GIHQYLKK
+791 
-799 HPHIKSFRIG
+799 
-809 TFGEGEMGVTVV
+809 
-821 ELK
+821 

>member
-1 MDLYRKLEYNQIIQ
+1 MDSYRKLEYNEIIQ
-15 IIQGYCNTYLGKKL
+15 IIQGYCKTYLGKKR
-29 SFQMTPFFSFEEV
+29 SFQMEPCFTFEAV
-42 RIALSKTMEA
+42 RTSLSKTMEA
-52 TMLLYQKGRPPFAEL
+52 SKLLYQNGHPPIAEL

-78 SNQILSAKS
+78 SNQILSAKA

-97 ARELKEYFKEN
+97 ARELKEYFKVNTLSTAEQEETEN
-108 ILGASTSQQ
+108 
-117 LEKTTT
+117 
-123 IQEVNNSF
+123 F
-131 LQDYFSA
+131 LQEYFYT
-138 LYTNPTIEKE
+138 LYANATIEKE

-156 NTISDNASSKLS
+156 NTISDNASSKLA

-189 HSANYSKY
+189 HSSNYSKY
-197 LMEPVITIRN
+197 LMEPVITLRN
-207 NRYVIPVKQEYRS
+207 NRYVIPIKQEYRS

-250 ASIRMEEDI
+250 ASIRMEEEI

-264 LEQLTSLLYGILNEL
+264 LEELTGLLYKILTEL

-307 MLNQEKKI
+307 ILNQEKKI
-315 HLIKAKHPLIAPT
+315 NLIKAKHPLIAPNN
-328 DVVPIDISL
+328 VVPIDVSL
-337 GENYTSLI
+337 GETYTSLI

-381 ICVFDHIFVD
+381 ICVFDYIFVD

-406 SHMLHIVQITKQVTA
+406 SHMLHIVQITEQVTS

-467 EFALITEGFENA
+467 EFALVTDGFENA

-509 RLGLSPAIIEKAR
+509 RLGLSPAIIKRAS

-532 EEILK
+532 EEVLK
-537 SIYEDKLTIEK
+537 SIYEDKLTLEK

-554 KNLNQVEVLRKSL
+554 KNLNQVEILRKSL

-572 DLVQK
+572 DLLQK
-577 RRQMIEDAES
+577 RQAMIDDAKS
-587 EARDILFAAK
+587 EARDILFSAK
-597 EEANGIL
+597 EEATNIL

-626 KIKDLG
+626 RIKDLG
-632 NSTTHIVNAQPLN
+632 SSTTGVVNSQPLN

-663 GTILSSHVNRNDEV
+663 GTILSSYANKNGEVHV
-677 QIQVGL
+677 QVGL
-683 AKMNLKLGELSLFL
+683 AKMNLKLNELSLMP
-697 NRFENTN
+697 NNIQTKS
-704 DNSTTYSKSVT
+704 NSFS
-715 SKRNGSSSTLN
+715 
-726 TSFQHGKVT
+726 HGKVT
-735 TNRNS
+735 TNQDS
-740 KAKFISPEINVIGQT
+740 KAKFISPEINVIGQN
-755 VDDAIYVIDKY
+755 VEDAIYVIDKY
-766 LDNCVMSGISP
+766 LDNCIMSGMSP
-777 IRIVHGKGTGKLRT
+777 IRIVHGKGSGKLRE

-799 HPHIKSFRIG
+799 HSHVKSFRIG
-809 TFGEGEMGVTVV
+809 SFGEGEMGVTVV

>member
-1 MDLYRKLEYNQIIQ
+1 MDLFRKLEYNQIIQ
-15 IIQGYCNTYLGKKL
+15 IIQGYCKTYLGKKL
-29 SFQMTPFFSFEEV
+29 SFQMEPYFSFEKV
-42 RIALSKTMEA
+42 HIALSETMKA
-52 TMLLYQKGRPPFAEL
+52 AQFLYQKGHPPFAEL
-67 NEMEIPLKTLE
+67 NEMEIPLKALE
-78 SNQILSAKS
+78 SNQILSAKA

-97 ARELKEYFKEN
+97 SRELKEYFKEDT
-108 ILGASTSQQ
+108 LGISTHQNLEESISQ
-117 LEKTTT
+117 E
-123 IQEVNNSF
+123 NDSF
-131 LQDYFSA
+131 LQDYFST
-138 LYTNPTIEKE
+138 LYANSSIEKE

-156 NTISDNASSKLS
+156 NTISDNASPKLS

-220 NIQGF
+220 SIQGF
-225 IHDISS
+225 IHDISA
-231 SGSTVYLEPTSV
+231 SGSTVYLEPTSA

-250 ASIRMEEDI
+250 ASIRMEEEI

-264 LEQLTSLLYGILNEL
+264 LEQLTGLLYEILTEL
-279 TLNLST
+279 NLNLST

-307 MLNQEKKI
+307 ILNQEKKVN
-315 HLIKAKHPLIAPT
+315 LIKAKHPLIAP
-328 DVVPIDISL
+328 DIVVPIDVSL
-337 GENYTSLI
+337 GESYTSLI

-406 SHMLHIVQITKQVTA
+406 SHMLHIVQITKEVTS

-447 EYFAKVGALVSCT
+447 EHFANAGALVACT

-467 EFALITEGFENA
+467 EFALVTDGFENA
-479 SFEFDVENLKPTYH
+479 SFEFDVEHLKPTYH

-509 RLGLSPAIIEKAR
+509 RLGLSPAIIERAN

-532 EEILK
+532 EEVLK
-537 SIYEDKLTIEK
+537 NIYEDKLTIEK

-567 EQDNS
+567 EKDNS
-572 DLVQK
+572 DLIQK
-577 RRQMIEDAES
+577 RQQMIDDAKS
-587 EARDILFAAK
+587 EARDILFSAK
-597 EEANGIL
+597 EEANEIIK
-604 QELTKNEV
+604 ELNSDQLDVKH
-612 DIRKANQLR
+612 ANQLR
-621 NELND
+621 NKLND
-626 KIKDLG
+626 KI
-632 NSTTHIVNAQPLN
+632 SEVNAP
-645 KDEVR
+645 KIDFS
-650 QGLEVWIPSLQNS
+650 GLI
-663 GTILSSHVNRNDEV
+663 
-677 QIQVGL
+677 
-683 AKMNLKLGELSLFL
+683 AKFDKN
-697 NRFENTN
+697 FEP
-704 DNSTTYSKSVT
+704 
-715 SKRNGSSSTLN
+715 
-726 TSFQHGKVT
+726 GKVSVSVVQD
-735 TNRNS
+735 S
-740 KAKFISPEINVIGQT
+740 KAKFISPEINVIGQN

-766 LDNCVMSGISP
+766 LDNCVMSGMSP
-777 IRIVHGKGTGKLRT
+777 IRIVHGKGTGKLRE

-799 HPHIKSFRIG
+799 HPHVKSFRIG

>member
-1 MDLYRKLEYNQIIQ
+1 MDSYRKLEYNEIIQ
-15 IIQGYCNTYLGKKL
+15 IIQGYCKTYLGKKR
-29 SFQMTPFFSFEEV
+29 SFQMEPCFTFETV
-42 RIALSKTMEA
+42 RISLSKTMEA
-52 TMLLYQKGRPPFAEL
+52 TKLLYQNGRPPFSEL
-67 NEMEIPLKTLE
+67 NELEIPLKTLE

-97 ARELKEYFKEN
+97 ARELKEYFK
-108 ILGASTSQQ
+108 STA
-117 LEKTTT
+117 E
-123 IQEVNNSF
+123 QEETESF
-131 LQDYFSA
+131 LQEYFST
-138 LYTNPTIEKE
+138 LYANPTIEKE

-156 NTISDNASSKLS
+156 NTISDNASSKLA

-207 NRYVIPVKQEYRS
+207 NRYVIPIKQEYRS

-250 ASIRMEEDI
+250 ASIRMEEEI

-264 LEQLTSLLYGILNEL
+264 LEELTGLLYKILTEL

-307 MLNQEKKI
+307 ILNQEKKI
-315 HLIKAKHPLIAPT
+315 NLIKAKHPLIAPNN
-328 DVVPIDISL
+328 VVPIDVSL
-337 GENYTSLI
+337 GETYASLI

-406 SHMLHIVQITKQVTA
+406 SHMLHIVQITEQVTS

-467 EFALITEGFENA
+467 EFALVTDGFENA

-509 RLGLSPAIIEKAR
+509 RLGLSPAIIERAN

-532 EEILK
+532 EEVLK

-572 DLVQK
+572 DLLQK
-577 RRQMIEDAES
+577 RQTMIDNAKS
-587 EARDILFAAK
+587 EARDILFSAK
-597 EEANGIL
+597 EEATNIL

-626 KIKDLG
+626 RIKDLG
-632 NSTTHIVNAQPLN
+632 SSTTGVVNSQPLN

-663 GTILSSHVNRNDEV
+663 GTILSSYANKNGEV
-677 QIQVGL
+677 QVQVGL
-683 AKMNLKLGELSLFL
+683 AKMNLKLNELSLMP
-697 NRFENTN
+697 NNIQT
-704 DNSTTYSKSVT
+704 K
-715 SKRNGSSSTLN
+715 SSSF
-726 TSFQHGKVT
+726 SHGKVT
-735 TNRNS
+735 TNQDS
-740 KAKFISPEINVIGQT
+740 KAKFISPEINVIGQN
-755 VDDAIYVIDKY
+755 VEDAIYVIDKY
-766 LDNCVMSGISP
+766 LDNCIMSGMSP
-777 IRIVHGKGTGKLRT
+777 IRIVHGKGSGKLRE

-799 HPHIKSFRIG
+799 HSHVKSFRIG
-809 TFGEGEMGVTVV
+809 SFGEGEMGVTVV
-821 ELK
+821 DLK

>member
-1 MDLYRKLEYNQIIQ
+1 MDSYRKLEYNQIIQ
-15 IIQGYCNTYLGKKL
+15 IIQGYCKTYLGKKL
-29 SFQMTPFFSFEEV
+29 SFQMEPFFSFEKV
-42 RIALSKTMEA
+42 RILLAKTMEA
-52 TMLLYQKGRPPFAEL
+52 TKLLYQNGRPPFAEL

-97 ARELKEYFKEN
+97 SRELKEYFKETSEQEE
-108 ILGASTSQQ
+108 ST
-117 LEKTTT
+117 
-123 IQEVNNSF
+123 NF
-131 LQDYFSA
+131 LQDHFSA
-138 LYTNPTIEKE
+138 LYANPAIEKE

-156 NTISDNASSKLS
+156 NTISDSASPKLA

-173 RKNLEQ
+173 CKNLEQ
-179 GIKDKLSSLI
+179 SIKDKLSSLI
-189 HSANYSKY
+189 HSTNYSKY

-207 NRYVIPVKQEYRS
+207 NRYVIPVKQECRS
-220 NIQGF
+220 SIQGF

-250 ASIRMEEDI
+250 ASIHMEEEI

-264 LEQLTSLLYGILNEL
+264 LEQLTSLLFDLLSEL
-279 TLNLST
+279 ILNLST

-291 LFAKARY
+291 LFAKASY

-307 MLNQEKKI
+307 ILNPEKRI
-315 HLIKAKHPLIAPT
+315 NLIKAKHPLIAPK

-337 GENYTSLI
+337 GETYTSLI

-406 SHMLHIVQITKQVTA
+406 SHMLHIVQITEQVTS

-447 EYFAKVGALVSCT
+447 EHFSNVGSLVACT

-467 EFALITEGFENA
+467 EFALVTDRFENA

-509 RLGLSPAIIEKAR
+509 RLGLSSAIIERAN
-522 SFIEQDHASI
+522 SFIKQDHASI

-537 SIYEDKLTIEK
+537 SIYEDKLIIEK

-567 EQDNS
+567 EKDNS
-572 DLVQK
+572 DLIQK
-577 RRQMIEDAES
+577 RSQMLDDAKS
-587 EARDILFAAK
+587 EARDILFSAK
-597 EEANGIL
+597 EEANEIL
-604 QELTKNEV
+604 QELTKQEV

-626 KIKDLG
+626 KIKNLG
-632 NSTTHIVNAQPLN
+632 SVSSGIVNSQPLS
-645 KDEVR
+645 KDDIK

-663 GTILSSHVNRNDEV
+663 GTLLSSHASKSDEV
-677 QIQVGL
+677 QVQVGL
-683 AKMNLKLGELSLFL
+683 AKMNLKLNDLSLI
-697 NRFENTN
+697 NT
-704 DNSTTYSKSVT
+704 
-715 SKRNGSSSTLN
+715 SSTQNNAKMSNIAKN
-726 TSFQHGKVT
+726 TKNSEHAKTNSFTHGKVT
-735 TNRNS
+735 TNQDS
-740 KAKFISPEINVIGQT
+740 KAQFISPEINVIGQN
-755 VDDAIYVIDKY
+755 VADAIYVIDKY
-766 LDNCVMSGISP
+766 LDNCMMSGISP
-777 IRIVHGKGTGKLRT
+777 IRIVHGKGTGKLRE
-791 GIHQYLKK
+791 GIHLYLKK
-799 HPHIKSFRIG
+799 HSHVKSFRLG

>member
-1 MDLYRKLEYNQIIQ
+1 MDLYCKLEYNQIIQ
-15 IIQGYCNTYLGKKL
+15 IIEKYCKTYLGKKL
-29 SFQMTPFFSFEEV
+29 CFQMEPVFSFEKVQISLLE
-42 RIALSKTMEA
+42 TMEA
-52 TMLLYQKGRPPFAEL
+52 VKLLYAKGRPPLAAL
-67 NEMEIPLKTLE
+67 NQLEIPLKTLE

-97 ARELKEYFKEN
+97 SRELKDYFKKDFLSSSGQEVSEEN
-108 ILGASTSQQ
+108 IS
-117 LEKTTT
+117 
-123 IQEVNNSF
+123 I
-131 LQDYFSA
+131 LQDYFSM
-138 LYTNPTIEKE
+138 LYANPSIEQE
-148 IFDKILDE
+148 IFNKILDE
-156 NTISDNASSKLS
+156 NTISDNASSKLF
-168 SLRRS
+168 SLRKS
-173 RKNLEQ
+173 RRNLEQ
-179 GIKDKLSSLI
+179 GIKDKLSSLL
-189 HSANYSKY
+189 HSSSYTKY

-207 NRYVIPVKQEYRS
+207 NRYVIPVKQEYRT

-231 SGSTVYLEPTSV
+231 SGSTVYIEPTSI

-250 ASIRMEEDI
+250 ASLRMEEDI

-264 LEQLTSLLYGILNEL
+264 LQSLTNNLYTIFSELMLNI
-279 TLNLST
+279 ST

-291 LFAKARY
+291 LFAKAEY
-298 AQSYNGVMP
+298 AKENNAVMP
-307 MLNQEKKI
+307 ILNREKKI
-315 HLIKAKHPLIAPT
+315 NLIKAKHPLIASNI
-328 DVVPIDISL
+328 VVPVDISL
-337 GENYTSLI
+337 GETYTSLV

-359 TLGLLLLMAY
+359 TVGLLLLMAY
-369 SGIPIPCHEESQ
+369 SGIPLPCHEESQ

-406 SHMLHIVQITKQVTA
+406 SHMLHIVEITKQITS
-421 NSLIL
+421 NSLVL

-447 EYFAKVGALVSCT
+447 EYLAQKGALTLCT

-467 EFALITEGFENA
+467 EFALVTDNFENA

-503 AFEISK
+503 AFEISR
-509 RLGLSPAIIEKAR
+509 RLGLSSDIIERAS
-522 SFIEQDHASI
+522 SFIKQDHASI

-537 SIYEDKLTIEK
+537 SIYEDKIMIEK

-554 KNLNQVEVLRKSL
+554 KNLNQIEVLRKAL
-567 EQDNS
+567 EHDNS
-572 DLVQK
+572 DLLQK
-577 RRQMIEDAES
+577 RQQMLEDAKS
-587 EARDILFAAK
+587 EARDVLLSAK
-597 EEANGIL
+597 EEANEIL

-632 NSTTHIVNAQPLN
+632 SVSTNVTNSNPLT
-645 KDEVR
+645 KSEVS
-650 QGLEVWIPSLQNS
+650 QGLEVWVPSLQNS
-663 GTILSSHVNRNDEV
+663 GIILSSHVNKNDEV
-677 QIQVGL
+677 QVQVGL
-683 AKMNLKLGELSLFL
+683 VKMNFKLDELSSS
-697 NRFENTN
+697 NATNNMSRKNTN
-704 DNSTTYSKSVT
+704 SKFD
-715 SKRNGSSSTLN
+715 TLK
-726 TSFQHGKVT
+726 HGKVT
-735 TNRNS
+735 TAQAS
-740 KAKFISPEINVIGQT
+740 KAKFISPEINVIGQN
-755 VDDAIYVIDKY
+755 VEDAIYVIDKY

-777 IRIVHGKGTGKLRT
+777 IRIVHGKGTGKLRE

-799 HPHIKSFRIG
+799 HSHVKSFRIG